1 MTISQNQF
9 TLGTVAELVCP
20 ADRNPQRVFLHNQA
34 TGTTK
39 LIYIGNKDVTLAN
52 GVHIDVGET
61 IQLNLNR
68 GEALYAF
75 SDPSGLKLG
84 ILRQKMDE

>member
-20 ADRNPQRVFLHNQA
+20 ADRNPQKVYVHNQE
-34 TGTTK
+34 TGTSK
-39 LIYIGNKDVTLAN
+39 LIYFGNKDVNLTN
-52 GVHIDVGET
+52 GVHIDAREFIYIT
-61 IQLNLNR
+61 LNR

-75 SDPSGLKLG
+75 SNPGGLKLG
-84 ILRQKMDE
+84 LMRQKADE

>member
-20 ADRNPQRVFLHNQA
+20 ADRNPQRVYIHNQE
-34 TGTTK
+34 TGTSK
-39 LIYIGNKDVTLAN
+39 LIYFGNKDVNLTD
-52 GVHIDVGET
+52 GVHLDSREFIYLT
-61 IQLNLNR
+61 LNR

-75 SDPSGLKLG
+75 SEPAGLKLG

>member
-20 ADRNPQRVFLHNQA
+20 ADRNPQRVFMHNQA

-39 LIYIGNKDVTLAN
+39 LIYFGNKDLSIAN
-52 GVHIDVGET
+52 GVHIDSGEVV
-61 IQLNLNR
+61 QLTLNR

-75 SDPSGLKLG
+75 SDPTGLKLA

>member
-1 MTISQNQF
+1 MTMSQAQF

-20 ADRNPQRVFLHNQA
+20 ADRNPQRVFLHKQA
-34 TGTTK
+34 TGETK
-39 LIYIGNKDVTLAN
+39 LIYFGNKDVTLAD
-52 GVHIDVGET
+52 GVHIDVGES

-84 ILRQKMDE
+84 ILRQKADE

>member
-9 TLGTVAELVCP
+9 TLGTVAELVCS
-20 ADRNPQRVFLHNQA
+20 ADRNPQRVFLHNQV

-39 LIYIGNKDVTLAN
+39 LIYFGNEDVTLRN

>member
-20 ADRNPQRVFLHNQA
+20 ADRNPQRVYLHNQE
-34 TGTTK
+34 TGTSK
-39 LIYIGNKDVTLAN
+39 LIYFGNKDVNLTD
-52 GVHIDVGET
+52 GVHLDSREFIYLT
-61 IQLNLNR
+61 LNR

-75 SDPSGLKLG
+75 SEPTGLKLG